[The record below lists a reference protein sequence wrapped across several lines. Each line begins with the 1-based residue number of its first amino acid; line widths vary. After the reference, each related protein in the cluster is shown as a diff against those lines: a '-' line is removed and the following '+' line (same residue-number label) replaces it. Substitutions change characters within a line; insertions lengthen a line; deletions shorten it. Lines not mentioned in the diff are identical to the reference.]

1 MKCATVLSRRLHVGQ
16 HVSERGER
24 EHAWWHLRVRKEE
37 FLVAQGGKGYRLRQ
51 GLLDRPW
58 LR

>member
-16 HVSERGER
+16 HVSERRER

-37 FLVAQGGKGYRLRQ
+37 FLVAQGGKG
-51 GLLDRPW
+51 LLDRPW